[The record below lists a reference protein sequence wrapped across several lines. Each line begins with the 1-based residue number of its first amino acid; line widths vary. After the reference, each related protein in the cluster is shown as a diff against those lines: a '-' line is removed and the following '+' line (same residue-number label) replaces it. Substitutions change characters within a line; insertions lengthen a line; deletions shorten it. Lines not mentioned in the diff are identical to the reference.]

1 MTWRERVRGLVDS
14 SPFQHAITVV
24 IVVNA
29 ATLGCETSPALV
41 ERFGSV
47 LHAVDRT
54 ALGIFV
60 VELCLRLYAHRA
72 RFFLE
77 PWNCFDF
84 LVIGVSLL
92 PTSGGLSVLRALR
105 ILRALRLVSRVPS
118 MRRVV
123 AALLSAVPGV
133 ASIIG
138 LLALIVY
145 IAGVMATKLFAGAS
159 PEYFGNLGVSLF
171 TLFQVMT
178 GEGWPEVARDVMDAQ
193 PMAWI
198 FFVVYILLSTFV
210 VLNLFIG
217 VVVSAM
223 ESQVRSETQADLD
236 EREEREEEREEKMNA
251 ILLAELRALRVEVEA
266 LRAERLRDGRTPRSM
281 LWG

>member
-1 MTWRERVRGLVDS
+1 MTWRERIRGLVDS
-14 SPFQHAITVV
+14 DPFQHAITAV

-29 ATLGCETSPALV
+29 ITLGCETSPVLV
-41 ERFGSV
+41 DRFGG
-47 LHAVDRT
+47 LLRAVDRT
-54 ALGIFV
+54 ALSIFV
-60 VELCLRLYAHRA
+60 AELALRMYAHRA
-72 RFFLE
+72 RFFRD
-77 PWNCFDF
+77 PWSCFDA
-84 LVIGVSLL
+84 LVVGVSLL
-92 PTSGGLSVLRALR
+92 PNSGTLSVLRSLR

-123 AALLSAVPGV
+123 SALLSAVPGV
-133 ASIIG
+133 ASIMG

-145 IAGVMATKLFAGAS
+145 IAGVMATKLFAAAS
-159 PEYFGNLGVSLF
+159 PEYFGGLSASLF

-193 PMAWI
+193 PMAWA

-223 ESQVRSETQADLD
+223 ESQVRDEQQTDLD
-236 EREEREEEREEKMNA
+236 EREKREEKMNA
-251 ILLAELRALRVEVEA
+251 AVLAELRALRAEVEA
-266 LRAERLRDGRTPRSM
+266 LRPDRLGDSAAGRT
-281 LWG
+281 